1 MRAAIARAKE
11 EHKAVRP
18 QRQALRQHNTKI
30 NLYKKP
36 DHEKPDR
43 HWMLLKWKKKAA
55 PEQREA
61 YSSENAV
68 RDLNSAAARRIKTT
82 SRTYHLAGFGKSRN
96 SLKTRCAALRLQ
108 LKISFPAEAQHA
120 ASRASAVK

>member
-1 MRAAIARAKE
+1 MREAIVRAKE

-43 HWMLLKWKKKAA
+43 HWMLLKWPKRMAA

-61 YSSENAV
+61 YSSEHAV
-68 RDLNSAAARRIKTT
+68 NDLGS
-82 SRTYHLAGFGKSRN
+82 GE
-96 SLKTRCAALRLQ
+96 
-108 LKISFPAEAQHA
+108 EAQI
-120 ASRASAVK
+120 SRYANRAGYQ